1 MTDAERYRGVKLY
14 KPVYEKLAELGVK
27 NFNYLVNQ
35 LLAEKL
41 GISPEVIEAYHR
53 ERTDKGEHNHGH

>member
-1 MTDAERYRGVKLY
+1 MTDSDRFRGIKLY
-14 KPVYEKLAELGVK
+14 KPVAEKLAQLGVQ

-41 GISPEVIEAYHR
+41 GIDPMVIEAYHR
-53 ERTDKGEHNHGH
+53 EKTDKQEQK